1 MLIINAPIQ
10 KKLIP
15 YNNKVVV
22 ISNGGMAEFVRA
34 LIEQLGSNQYVG
46 KILTPNG
53 VAFYC
58 MDLKLN
64 IVPKLTIIYK
74 DNDLDDCSLWETALT
89 DETMTH
95 HV

>member
-1 MLIINAPIQ
+1 MAFRIHS
-10 KKLIP
+10 
-15 YNNKVVV
+15 NNNNL
-22 ISNGGMAEFVRA
+22 SNGGMAEFVRA
-34 LIEQLGSNQYVG
+34 LTEQLGSNQYVG